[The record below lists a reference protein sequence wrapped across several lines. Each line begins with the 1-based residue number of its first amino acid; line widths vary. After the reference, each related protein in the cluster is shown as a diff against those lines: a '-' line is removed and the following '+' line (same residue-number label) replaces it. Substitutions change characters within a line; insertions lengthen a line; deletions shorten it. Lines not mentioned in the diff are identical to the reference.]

1 MSASHYAPA
10 GALDHKKKSLAHYV
24 SGSHWLREVVGDA
37 IQGLIM
43 TGDKTRSVLR
53 DCKRLVVKIGSRALC
68 AEGGRFADV
77 ASQVATQVEAGRKV
91 VLVSSGA
98 VALGRA
104 RLGLTERPKKVSLL
118 QAAAATGQSLL
129 MRAYED
135 AFEPL
140 GIHVAQVLLTHDAV
154 TDRDRYLHARQAIDE
169 LLRLGVV
176 PIINENDTVSIDE
189 LRFGD
194 NDQLAAMVC
203 TLVGADLLVLLS
215 DVVGIL
221 DDQEARISL
230 VREVADIEH
239 FIKPPEG
246 DIGLGG
252 MQSKVEAAR
261 RATLHGLPVVVG
273 PAASSRFLNELM
285 QGDDVGTLLLPHGSP
300 LPSRKH
306 WIAYTL
312 KPQGRI
318 VVDAGACRALEQ
330 RHASLLPAGI
340 VSTTGSF
347 KVGDAVLIVNESG
360 KEVARGLARYGA
372 DAVNRLAGGHSQQI
386 AERIGAHAGDEIVH
400 RDDIVLAHNG
410 G

>member
-1 MSASHYAPA
+1 MRFK
-10 GALDHKKKSLAHYV
+10 GLD
-24 SGSHWLREVVGDA
+24 
-37 IQGLIM
+37 M
-43 TGDKTRSVLR
+43 TGDQTRTALR
-53 DCKRLVVKIGSRALC
+53 DCKRMVVKIGSRALC
-68 AEGGRFADV
+68 AEGGRFAQV
-77 ASQVATQVEAGRKV
+77 AEQVATQVRAGRKV

-98 VALGRA
+98 VAVGRE
-104 RLGLTERPKKVSLL
+104 RLGLTERPKKISLL

-154 TDRDRYLHARQAIDE
+154 TDRERYLHARQAIDE
-169 LLRLGVV
+169 LLKLGVV

-221 DDQEARISL
+221 DDQNARVSL
-230 VREVADIEH
+230 VREVSDIEA
-239 FIKPPEG
+239 FIRPSDG
-246 DIGLGG
+246 DVGLGG

-261 RATLHGLPVVVG
+261 RATLHGLPVVIG
-273 PAASSRFLNELM
+273 PAASQAFLEELM
-285 QGDDVGTLLLPHGSP
+285 QGEDVGTLLLPHGSP

-312 KPQGRI
+312 KPRGRI
-318 VVDAGACRALEQ
+318 VVDAGACRALEK
-330 RHASLLPAGI
+330 RHSSLLPAG
-340 VSTTGSF
+340 VVAVTGSF
-347 KVGDAVLIVNESG
+347 KAGDAVSIISESG
-360 KEVARGLARYGA
+360 IELARGLARYGA
-372 DAVNRLAGGHSQQI
+372 EEVRLLAGGHSQQI
-386 AERIGAHAGDEIVH
+386 AERIGSHVGDEVVH
-400 RDDIVLAHNG
+400 RDDIVLTKNG
-410 G
+410 V

>member
-1 MSASHYAPA
+1 M
-10 GALDHKKKSLAHYV
+10 K
-24 SGSHWLREVVGDA
+24 GD
-37 IQGLIM
+37 Q
-43 TGDKTRSVLR
+43 TRTALR

-68 AEGGRFADV
+68 ADGGRFA
-77 ASQVATQVEAGRKV
+77 QVAEQVGTQVKAGRKV

-98 VALGRA
+98 VALGRE

-140 GIHVAQVLLTHDAV
+140 GIHVAQVLLTHDVV

-169 LLRLGVV
+169 LLKLGVV

-221 DDQEARISL
+221 DDGEARIPL

-246 DIGLGG
+246 DISLGG
-252 MQSKVEAAR
+252 MKSKVEAAR
-261 RATLHGLPVVVG
+261 RATLRGLPVVVG
-273 PAASSRFLNELM
+273 PAASSRFLDELM
-285 QGDDVGTLLLPHGSP
+285 SGDDVGTLLLPHGSP

-312 KPQGRI
+312 KPQGSI
-318 VVDAGACRALEQ
+318 VVDAGACRALEK
-330 RHASLLPAGI
+330 RNSSLLPAGV
-340 VSTTGSF
+340 VSATGSF
-347 KVGDAVLIVNESG
+347 KSGDAVSIVSESG
-360 KEVARGLARYGA
+360 EEVARGLARYGA
-372 DAVNRLAGGHSQQI
+372 DEVSRLAGGHSQQI
-386 AERIGAHAGDEIVH
+386 AERIGSHTGDEIVH
-400 RDDIVLAHNG
+400 RDDIVLTKNG
-410 G
+410 R

>member
-1 MSASHYAPA
+1 MRFSGLNMSQDQTRT
-10 GALDHKKKSLAHYV
+10 ALH
-24 SGSHWLREVVGDA
+24 E
-37 IQGLIM
+37 
-43 TGDKTRSVLR
+43 
-53 DCKRLVVKIGSRALC
+53 CKRMVVKIGSRALC
-68 AEGGRFADV
+68 ADGGRFAQV
-77 ASQVATQVEAGRKV
+77 AAQVATQVKAGRKV

-98 VALGRA
+98 VAVGRE
-104 RLGLTERPKKVSLL
+104 RLGLTERPKKISLL

-221 DDQEARISL
+221 DDKDERVSL
-230 VREVADIEH
+230 VRDVSDVER

-246 DIGLGG
+246 DVGLGG
-252 MQSKVEAAR
+252 MQSKVEAAH

-273 PAASSRFLNELM
+273 PADSPTFLDELTR
-285 QGDDVGTLLLPHGSP
+285 GEDVGTLLLPHGSP

-312 KPQGRI
+312 KPRGRI
-318 VVDAGACRALEQ
+318 AVDAGACRALQ
-330 RHASLLPAGI
+330 IRNSSLLPAGI
-340 VSTTGSF
+340 VSVTGSF
-347 KVGDAVLIVNESG
+347 RAGDAVSIVDESG
-360 KEVARGLARYGA
+360 EELARGLARYGA
-372 DAVNRLAGGHSQQI
+372 DDVRLLAGGHSQQI
-386 AERIGAHAGDEIVH
+386 TERIGSHAGDEIVH
-400 RDDIVLAHNG
+400 RDDIVLTRNG
-410 G
+410 A

>member
-1 MSASHYAPA
+1 
-10 GALDHKKKSLAHYV
+10 
-24 SGSHWLREVVGDA
+24 
-37 IQGLIM
+37 M
-43 TGDKTRSVLR
+43 TGDETRSALR

-68 AEGGRFADV
+68 AEGGRFAEV
-77 ASQVATQVEAGRKV
+77 AAQVATQVEAGRKV
-91 VLVSSGA
+91 VIVSSGA
-98 VALGRA
+98 VALGRE
-104 RLGLTERPKKVSLL
+104 RLGLSERPQKVSLL

-154 TDRDRYLHARQAIDE
+154 TDRDRYLHAREAIDE

-176 PIINENDTVSIDE
+176 PVINENDTVSIDE

-221 DDQEARISL
+221 DDQEARIPL
-230 VREVADIEH
+230 VRDVADIEH

-273 PAASSRFLNELM
+273 PAASSHFLDDLM

-330 RHASLLPAGI
+330 RHASLLPAGV
-340 VSTTGSF
+340 VSTTGSY
-347 KVGDAVLIVNESG
+347 KAGDAVLIVSESG

-372 DAVNRLAGGHSQQI
+372 DAVNRLAGGQSRQI
-386 AERIGAHAGDEIVH
+386 AERIGTHAGDEIVH
-400 RDDIVLAHNG
+400 RDDIVLVHNG

>member
-1 MSASHYAPA
+1 MRFK
-10 GALDHKKKSLAHYV
+10 GLD
-24 SGSHWLREVVGDA
+24 
-37 IQGLIM
+37 M
-43 TGDKTRSVLR
+43 TGDQTRAALR
-53 DCKRLVVKIGSRALC
+53 DCKRMVVKIGSRALC
-68 AEGGRFADV
+68 AEGGRFAQV
-77 ASQVATQVEAGRKV
+77 AAQVATQVRAGRKV

-98 VALGRA
+98 VAVGIE
-104 RLGLTERPKKVSLL
+104 RLGLTERPKKISLL

-169 LLRLGVV
+169 LLKLGVV

-215 DVVGIL
+215 DVAGIL
-221 DDQEARISL
+221 DDQNARVSL
-230 VREVADIEH
+230 VREVSDIEA
-239 FIKPPEG
+239 FIRPSDG
-246 DIGLGG
+246 DVGLGG

-273 PAASSRFLNELM
+273 PAASPAFLEELM
-285 QGDDVGTLLLPHGSP
+285 QGEDVGTLLLPHGSP

-312 KPQGRI
+312 KPRGRI
-318 VVDAGACRALEQ
+318 EVDAGACRALEK
-330 RHASLLPAGI
+330 RHSSLLPAGV
-340 VSTTGSF
+340 VSVTGSF
-347 KVGDAVLIVNESG
+347 QAGDAVSIINESG
-360 KEVARGLARYGA
+360 MELARGLARYGA
-372 DAVNRLAGGHSQQI
+372 DEVRLLAGGHSQQI
-386 AERIGAHAGDEIVH
+386 AERIGSHVGDEVVH
-400 RDDIVLAHNG
+400 RDDIVLTKNDV
-410 G
+410 

>member
-1 MSASHYAPA
+1 
-10 GALDHKKKSLAHYV
+10 
-24 SGSHWLREVVGDA
+24 
-37 IQGLIM
+37 M
-43 TGDKTRSVLR
+43 TGGQTRSALH
-53 DCKRLVVKIGSRALC
+53 DCKRIVVKIGSRALC
-68 AEGGRFADV
+68 ADGGRFAQV
-77 ASQVATQVEAGRKV
+77 AEQVATQVRAGRKM

-98 VALGRA
+98 VAVGRE
-104 RLGLTERPKKVSLL
+104 RLGLSERPKKVALL

-129 MRAYED
+129 MRAYAD

-140 GIHVAQVLLTHDAV
+140 GVEVAQVLLTHDAV

-169 LLRLGVV
+169 LLKLGVV

-221 DDQEARISL
+221 DDRDERISL
-230 VREVADIEH
+230 VRNVADIEH

-246 DIGLGG
+246 DVGLGG
-252 MQSKVEAAR
+252 MQSKVDAAR

-273 PAASSRFLNELM
+273 PASSSAFLDEVLR
-285 QGDDVGTLLLPHGSP
+285 GDDVGTLLLPDGSP

-312 KPQGRI
+312 KSRGRI
-318 VVDAGACRALEQ
+318 VVDAGACRALEE
-330 RHASLLPAGI
+330 RNASLLPAGV
-340 VSTTGSF
+340 VSVTGSF
-347 KVGDAVLIVNESG
+347 KPGEAVSIVSESG
-360 KEVARGLARYGA
+360 KELARGLARYSA
-372 DAVNRLAGGHSQQI
+372 DDVSLLAGGQSQQI
-386 AERIGAHAGDEIVH
+386 VERIGSHAGDEIVH
-400 RDDIVLAHNG
+400 RDDIVLTHDG

>member
-1 MSASHYAPA
+1 MGWLQQAP
-10 GALDHKKKSLAHYV
+10 H
-24 SGSHWLREVVGDA
+24 DA
-37 IQGLIM
+37 IHHLLM
-43 TGDKTRSVLR
+43 TDNATRTALR
-53 DCKRLVVKIGSRALC
+53 DCKRIVVKIGSRALC
-68 AEGGRFADV
+68 SDGGRFAQV
-77 ASQVATQVEAGRKV
+77 AEQVATEVKASRRV

-98 VALGRA
+98 VALGRE
-104 RLGLTERPKKVSLL
+104 RLGLVERPKKVSLL

-135 AFEPL
+135 AFEPF

-169 LLRLGVV
+169 LLKLGIV

-221 DDQEARISL
+221 DDEGERISL

-239 FIKPPEG
+239 FIKPPA
-246 DIGLGG
+246 DDVGLGG

-261 RATLHGLPVVVG
+261 RATLHGLPVAVG
-273 PAASSRFLNELM
+273 PAASSDFLDALM
-285 QGDDVGTLLLPHGSP
+285 RGEDVGTLILPHGSP

-312 KPQGRI
+312 KPRGRI
-318 VVDAGACRALEQ
+318 VVDAGACRALEK
-330 RHASLLPAGI
+330 RNSSLLPAGV
-340 VSTTGSF
+340 VSVTGSF
-347 KVGDAVLIVNESG
+347 KVGDAVSIVSESG
-360 KEVARGLARYGA
+360 KELARGLARYSA
-372 DAVNRLAGGHSQQI
+372 EDVSSLAGGHSQQI
-386 AERIGAHAGDEIVH
+386 ADRIGSHTGDEIVH
-400 RDDIVLAHNG
+400 RDDIVLTNKDA
-410 G
+410 

>member
-1 MSASHYAPA
+1 M
-10 GALDHKKKSLAHYV
+10 
-24 SGSHWLREVVGDA
+24 
-37 IQGLIM
+37 
-43 TGDKTRSVLR
+43 
-53 DCKRLVVKIGSRALC
+53 VVKIGSRALC
-68 AEGGRFADV
+68 ADGGRFTQV
-77 ASQVATQVEAGRKV
+77 AEQVATQVRAGRKV

-98 VALGRA
+98 VAVGRE

-169 LLRLGVV
+169 LQKLGVV

-221 DDQEARISL
+221 DDQDVRVSL
-230 VREVADIEH
+230 VREVSDIEG

-246 DIGLGG
+246 DVGLGG

-261 RATLHGLPVVVG
+261 RATLHGLPVVIG
-273 PAASSRFLNELM
+273 PAAASGFLEELM
-285 QGDDVGTLLLPHGSP
+285 QGQDVGTLLLPHGSP

-312 KPQGRI
+312 KPRGRI
-318 VVDAGACRALEQ
+318 VVDAGACRALEK
-330 RHASLLPAGI
+330 RNSSLLPAGVVSVSGSFNAGEAVSI
-340 VSTTGSF
+340 VS
-347 KVGDAVLIVNESG
+347 ESG
-360 KEVARGLARYGA
+360 VELARGLARYGA
-372 DAVNRLAGGHSQQI
+372 SDVQLLAGGHSQQI
-386 AERIGAHAGDEIVH
+386 AERIGNHVGDEVVH
-400 RDDIVLAHNG
+400 RDDIVLTKNG
-410 G
+410 A

>member
-1 MSASHYAPA
+1 
-10 GALDHKKKSLAHYV
+10 
-24 SGSHWLREVVGDA
+24 
-37 IQGLIM
+37 M
-43 TGDKTRSVLR
+43 TRDETRTALR
-53 DCKRLVVKIGSRALC
+53 DCKRMVVKIGSRALC
-68 AEGGRFADV
+68 ADGGRFA
-77 ASQVATQVEAGRKV
+77 QVAAQVETQVKAGRKV

-98 VALGRA
+98 VAVGRE
-104 RLGLTERPKKVSLL
+104 RLGLSERPKKTSLL

-169 LLRLGVV
+169 LLKLGVV

-221 DDQEARISL
+221 DDADQRISL
-230 VREVADIEH
+230 VREVTDIER

-246 DIGLGG
+246 DVGLGG

-273 PAASSRFLNELM
+273 PAASPSFLDELM
-285 QGDDVGTLLLPHGSP
+285 RGEDVGTLLLPHGSP

-312 KPQGRI
+312 KPRGRI
-318 VVDAGACRALEQ
+318 AVDAGACRALQ
-330 RHASLLPAGI
+330 IRNSSLLPAGI
-340 VSTTGSF
+340 VSVTGSF
-347 KVGDAVLIVNESG
+347 RAGDAVSIVNETG
-360 KEVARGLARYGA
+360 EELARGLARYGA
-372 DAVNRLAGGHSQQI
+372 EEVRLLAGGHSQQI
-386 AERIGAHAGDEIVH
+386 AERIGNHVGDEIVH
-400 RDDIVLAHNG
+400 RDDIVLTKNG
-410 G
+410 A

>member
-1 MSASHYAPA
+1 
-10 GALDHKKKSLAHYV
+10 
-24 SGSHWLREVVGDA
+24 
-37 IQGLIM
+37 M
-43 TGDKTRSVLR
+43 TRDQTRTALR
-53 DCKRLVVKIGSRALC
+53 DCKRIVVKIGSRALC
-68 AEGGRFADV
+68 SEGGRFAQV
-77 ASQVATQVEAGRKV
+77 AQQVATLVRAGRKV

-98 VALGRA
+98 VALGRE
-104 RLGLTERPKKVSLL
+104 RLGLSERPKKVSLL

-129 MRAYED
+129 MGAYED

-169 LLRLGVV
+169 LLKLGVV

-221 DDQEARISL
+221 DAQEERISL

-246 DIGLGG
+246 DVGLGG

-273 PAASSRFLNELM
+273 PAASSDFLGELM
-285 QGDDVGTLLLPHGSP
+285 HGEDVGTLLLPHGSP
-300 LPSRKH
+300 LASRKH

-312 KPQGRI
+312 KPRGR
-318 VVDAGACRALEQ
+318 
-330 RHASLLPAGI
+330 
-340 VSTTGSF
+340 
-347 KVGDAVLIVNESG
+347 
-360 KEVARGLARYGA
+360 
-372 DAVNRLAGGHSQQI
+372 
-386 AERIGAHAGDEIVH
+386 
-400 RDDIVLAHNG
+400 
-410 G
+410 

>member
-1 MSASHYAPA
+1 LQEA
-10 GALDHKKKSLAHYV
+10 
-24 SGSHWLREVVGDA
+24 VGDA
-37 IQGLIM
+37 IQGLTM
-43 TGDKTRSVLR
+43 TGDETRSALR

-68 AEGGRFADV
+68 AEGGRFAEV
-77 ASQVATQVEAGRKV
+77 AAQVATQVEAGRKV
-91 VLVSSGA
+91 VIVSSGA
-98 VALGRA
+98 VALGRE
-104 RLGLTERPKKVSLL
+104 RLGLADRPKKVSLL

-154 TDRDRYLHARQAIDE
+154 TDRDRYLHAREAIDE

-176 PIINENDTVSIDE
+176 PVINENDTVSIDE

-221 DDQEARISL
+221 DDQEARIPL
-230 VREVADIEH
+230 VRDVADIEH

-246 DIGLGG
+246 DVGLGG

-273 PAASSRFLNELM
+273 PAASSHFLEDLM

-340 VSTTGSF
+340 VSTTGSY
-347 KVGDAVLIVNESG
+347 KAGDAVLIVSESG

-372 DAVNRLAGGHSQQI
+372 DAVNRLAGGQSRQI
-386 AERIGAHAGDEIVH
+386 AERIGTHAGDEIVH

>member
-1 MSASHYAPA
+1 
-10 GALDHKKKSLAHYV
+10 
-24 SGSHWLREVVGDA
+24 LREAVGDA
-37 IQGLIM
+37 IQGLTM
-43 TGDKTRSVLR
+43 TGDETRSALR

-68 AEGGRFADV
+68 AEGGRFAEV
-77 ASQVATQVEAGRKV
+77 AAQVATQVEAGRKV
-91 VLVSSGA
+91 VIVSSGA
-98 VALGRA
+98 VALGRE
-104 RLGLTERPKKVSLL
+104 RLGLTDRPKKVSLL

-154 TDRDRYLHARQAIDE
+154 TDRDRYLHAREAIDE

-176 PIINENDTVSIDE
+176 PVINENDTVSIDE

-221 DDQEARISL
+221 DDQEARIPL
-230 VREVADIEH
+230 VRDVADIEH

-246 DIGLGG
+246 DVGLGG

-273 PAASSRFLNELM
+273 PAASSHFLDELM

-330 RHASLLPAGI
+330 RQASLLPAGV
-340 VSTTGSF
+340 VSTTGSY
-347 KVGDAVLIVNESG
+347 KAGDAVLIVSESG

-372 DAVNRLAGGHSQQI
+372 DAVNRLAGGQSRQI
-386 AERIGAHAGDEIVH
+386 AERIGTHVGDEIVH

>member
-1 MSASHYAPA
+1 
-10 GALDHKKKSLAHYV
+10 
-24 SGSHWLREVVGDA
+24 
-37 IQGLIM
+37 M
-43 TGDKTRSVLR
+43 TGDQTRAALR
-53 DCKRLVVKIGSRALC
+53 DCKRMVVKIGSRALC
-68 AEGGRFADV
+68 AEGGRFAQV
-77 ASQVATQVEAGRKV
+77 AEQVATQVRAGRKV

-98 VALGRA
+98 VAVGRE
-104 RLGLTERPKKVSLL
+104 RLGLTERPKKISLL

-169 LLRLGVV
+169 LLKLGVV

-215 DVVGIL
+215 DVAGIL
-221 DDQEARISL
+221 DDQNARVSL
-230 VREVADIEH
+230 VREVSDIEA
-239 FIKPPEG
+239 FIRPSDG
-246 DIGLGG
+246 DVGLGG

-261 RATLHGLPVVVG
+261 RATLHGLPVVIG
-273 PAASSRFLNELM
+273 PAASPAFLEELM
-285 QGDDVGTLLLPHGSP
+285 QGEDVGTLLLPHGSP

-312 KPQGRI
+312 KPRGRI
-318 VVDAGACRALEQ
+318 EVDAGACRALEK
-330 RHASLLPAGI
+330 RHSSLLPAGV
-340 VSTTGSF
+340 VSVTGSF
-347 KVGDAVLIVNESG
+347 QAGDAVSIINESG
-360 KEVARGLARYGA
+360 IERARGLARYGA
-372 DAVNRLAGGHSQQI
+372 DEVRLLAGGHSQQI
-386 AERIGAHAGDEIVH
+386 AERIGSHVGDEVVH
-400 RDDIVLAHNG
+400 RDDIVLTKNDV
-410 G
+410 